1 MTKHYTK
8 QPGGKF
14 WTISPKLCEGH
25 TLIAGITGSGKSVLL
40 NRILGD
46 CLAETPGNYSF
57 VLIDPKRV
65 ELRKYATTQQCDRY
79 ASEPHQIPA
88 ALDYAIAV
96 MEQRYRQMAR
106 SGQTKYEGY
115 TLLVVID
122 ELADLMTT
130 QRKVCLPKLQRIAQ
144 LGRAARV
151 VLIACT
157 QAPNRRTLD
166 ANLLLNFQ
174 NRVALHCAF
183 PIESRQIIGTD
194 EAVTLPQFGQGY
206 LYTASGE
213 KIHLTEIPP
222 ADPDELR
229 RRLNFWKDRSLR
241 KRLALRFNR

>member
-8 QPGGKF
+8 QPGGEI

-40 NRILGD
+40 NRILSD
-46 CLAETPGNYSF
+46 CLAQTPGNYSF

-88 ALDYAIAV
+88 ALDYAINV
-96 MEQRYRQMAR
+96 MEQRYKQMAR
-106 SGQTKYEGY
+106 KGQTQYGGY

-130 QRKVCLPKLQRIAQ
+130 QRKECLPKLQRIAQ

-151 VLIACT
+151 VMIACT
-157 QAPNRRTLD
+157 QSPSRKTINAELV
-166 ANLLLNFQ
+166 LNIQ

-183 PIESRQIIGTD
+183 PIESRQIIGSD
-194 EAVTLPQFGQGY
+194 LACTLPQFGQGY
-206 LYTASGE
+206 WYTASGE

-222 ADPDELR
+222 ADPKELR
-229 RRLNFWKDRSLR
+229 RRLDFWKDKSIL
-241 KRLALRFNR
+241 KRLALRFQH